1 MSEKP
6 SKPPAGKPD
15 ENEKVVPL
23 RKKGLLS
30 PESKGSVY
38 CGFGIE
44 DGDLVF
50 RNPDG
55 SIERHKLTD
64 DDT

>member
-1 MSEKP
+1 MSAKR
-6 SKPPAGKPD
+6 SKPPAGKRG
-15 ENEKVVPL
+15 ESEKVVPL

-30 PESKGSVY
+30 PASKGSVY

-64 DDT
+64 DE